1 MFDQLFNSP
10 FLYSL
15 SLTLVHFV
23 WQGLLVAFIL
33 KSALFIIDK
42 NKSILRYAVATL
54 AMFSNAALA
63 LLTFFMVY
71 PDTSSGINSNLSP
84 IPLTSLVNELTQ
96 KSALLSY
103 HELLPSILAHSLP
116 YLSLLWLTT
125 ITILACKLLIEVRN
139 VNNLPLHSSISPS
152 SALLIR
158 FNELAQQIKLTKTP
172 KLLISL
178 KAEVPMAIGWLKPVV
193 LLPASMVT
201 GLDSAQ
207 LEMLILHELAHIRR
221 HDYLVNF
228 LQTLIELLFFFH
240 PSVHWIG
247 KQMRNER
254 EYCSDDI
261 AVQHCGDAIAYAHTL
276 TDTASLCAKNHFHTI
291 PTMAMAASGG
301 DLKARVLR
309 LVDHHCAPS
318 NNTSK
323 WLAAIS
329 LLLALT
335 LLSINQL
342 LTMPFAQQLNDQF
355 PWQESNSLSKNIF
368 QSRLTG
374 FDNSHAEKQTMA
386 NDSIAQQLLSREN
399 SFAKPALVG
408 IANNENNTKTAF
420 INNSKLTTAA
430 LKSLAVIQSQ
440 VTVEPVL
447 KTAPI
452 FNQEFK
458 QEFGKDKIKT
468 AELALTYEQ
477 VTFQKQLD
485 NSNEKQTL
493 AQLNL
498 ANDEVSK
505 IKGDLVGKTSAQTII
520 EPKQTIY
527 TPTMNTL
534 TQSSQITK
542 AKQAFKSAVITTK
555 LDPIESFDKKF
566 PVTFNNA
573 LPSNTSAYTHVS
585 YRQEIDQLARQNDL
599 YVASHALNSITSVI
613 NKVNE
618 LAVSSNQTA
627 IEAPSSH
634 EAKLL
639 NSISPVY
646 PSLAKRRGIE
656 MEVKVNFTIDRYGK
670 VKDINFSPQSK
681 LIYFKSAIRSAIRK
695 WRFSPATKNNRT
707 IESKMSKI
715 FSFSLHA

>member
-1 MFDQLFNSP
+1 M
-10 FLYSL
+10 
-15 SLTLVHFV
+15 
-23 WQGLLVAFIL
+23 AFIL

-440 VTVEPVL
+440 VSVEPVL

-452 FNQEFK
+452 FN

>member
-1 MFDQLFNSP
+1 MFDPLFNSP

-96 KSALLSY
+96 KSTLLSY

-116 YLSLLWLTT
+116 YLSLLWLAT
-125 ITILACKLLIEVRN
+125 ISILACKLLIEVRN
-139 VNNLPLHSSISPS
+139 VNNLPLYSSVAPS

-399 SFAKPALVG
+399 SFTKPSLVG
-408 IANNENNTKTAF
+408 IAISQNNTKPAV

-430 LKSLAVIQSQ
+430 LKSLTVIQSQ

-458 QEFGKDKIKT
+458 QEFSKDKIQI
-468 AELALTYEQ
+468 AEFSLTDEQ
-477 VTFQKQLD
+477 VTLPKQLD

-505 IKGDLVGKTSAQTII
+505 IKGDLVGKASA
-520 EPKQTIY
+520 QTIY
-527 TPTMNTL
+527 TPTMTRL

-542 AKQAFKSAVITTK
+542 AVQAKQAFKSAVIITK

-573 LPSNTSAYTHVS
+573 LSNNTSAYTHLS
-585 YRQEIDQLARQNDL
+585 YRQEIDELARQNDL

-618 LAVSSNQTA
+618 LAASHQIA

-695 WRFSPATKNNRT
+695 WRFSPATKDNHT